1 VRTEQVRLVYANSRI
16 ALVTTPVAALMLAV
30 VSWERTPTTAL
41 AVWLAWTLGVSAVRF
56 ALSRRFLAL
65 AVDAVDIAAWRRRFV
80 LGALAA
86 GIGWGGAGA
95 LLFPD
100 VSVRWQMFL
109 GLVIAGVAMASAP
122 VLSPVPAAFHAFV
135 VPTVLPITLRF
146 LLQGQAIGFA
156 TGALG
161 LVFLSGLVLSAWRM
175 HRTLAEALALSF
187 ENRDLVADLSVQVA
201 ERARAQ
207 AELRAAH
214 DELEQRVEE
223 RTAELRQAQAFLNAI
238 IEHIPN
244 TLSVRDAETGRFVLF
259 NRAAERLFGLRQRD
273 VIGRRDDEVFP
284 PAEAEAFA
292 AGDREALAGGHAVDI
307 AAEHVQTPAHGLR
320 TLHTQRVP
328 IVDERGRPVY
338 LMTLSEDVTERQ
350 RLEEQLRQAQKMEA
364 IGRLAGGIAHDFN
377 NLLTVILN
385 GGEALLERIGPGD
398 PLRADAERVLGAAER
413 AASLT
418 AQLLAFSRHQALAPK
433 AFDLDRVIVRMTDM
447 VRRIVGEENHLV
459 IDTRAGLPRVK
470 ADPGQIE
477 MVILNLLLNAR
488 DAMPRGGTITLS
500 TRAGGADGAP
510 ESDWVTLS
518 VSDTGEGMDTE
529 TIGQI
534 FEPFF
539 TTKGGGRG
547 TGLGLATVYGIVTRS
562 GGAVRVTSRPGVGTT
577 FLVHLPASVDEGP
590 APIESDEAPEPSF
603 RQGTVLLAEDEPLVR
618 DVLASVLRRAGFTV
632 MTAADG
638 RDALR
643 KSDAHEGVI
652 DVLVT
657 DVVMPELGGY
667 ELAERL
673 CTMRPGLRVLYLS
686 GYTDRTIPGPER
698 PGVAFLQK
706 PTSSRELVR
715 AVRRLLAEG
724 G

>member
-1 VRTEQVRLVYANSRI
+1 
-16 ALVTTPVAALMLAV
+16 
-30 VSWERTPTTAL
+30 
-41 AVWLAWTLGVSAVRF
+41 
-56 ALSRRFLAL
+56 
-65 AVDAVDIAAWRRRFV
+65 
-80 LGALAA
+80 
-86 GIGWGGAGA
+86 
-95 LLFPD
+95 
-100 VSVRWQMFL
+100 
-109 GLVIAGVAMASAP
+109 
-122 VLSPVPAAFHAFV
+122 
-135 VPTVLPITLRF
+135 
-146 LLQGQAIGFA
+146 
-156 TGALG
+156 
-161 LVFLSGLVLSAWRM
+161 
-175 HRTLAEALALSF
+175 
-187 ENRDLVADLSVQVA
+187 
-201 ERARAQ
+201 
-207 AELRAAH
+207 
-214 DELEQRVEE
+214 
-223 RTAELRQAQAFLNAI
+223 
-238 IEHIPN
+238 
-244 TLSVRDAETGRFVLF
+244 
-259 NRAAERLFGLRQRD
+259 
-273 VIGRRDDEVFP
+273 
-284 PAEAEAFA
+284 
-292 AGDREALAGGHAVDI
+292 
-307 AAEHVQTPAHGLR
+307 
-320 TLHTQRVP
+320 
-328 IVDERGRPVY
+328 
-338 LMTLSEDVTERQ
+338 
-350 RLEEQLRQAQKMEA
+350 
-364 IGRLAGGIAHDFN
+364 
-377 NLLTVILN
+377 
-385 GGEALLERIGPGD
+385 
-398 PLRADAERVLGAAER
+398 
-413 AASLT
+413 
-418 AQLLAFSRHQALAPK
+418 
-433 AFDLDRVIVRMTDM
+433 M

-562 GGAVRVTSRPGVGTT
+562 GGAVRVTSRPGAGTT